1 MLVFSVRRYEE
12 LSSNFKIPTEY
23 KIYKTEAGSII
34 KKLLLR
40 LLQEQ
45 SGRSTAQQTPAD

>member
-1 MLVFSVRRYEE
+1 MFSLRGFEE
-12 LSSNFKIPTEY
+12 FPSNFKIPTEY
-23 KIYKTEAGSII
+23 EIRKTEAGPII
-34 KKLLLR
+34 KKHLLC